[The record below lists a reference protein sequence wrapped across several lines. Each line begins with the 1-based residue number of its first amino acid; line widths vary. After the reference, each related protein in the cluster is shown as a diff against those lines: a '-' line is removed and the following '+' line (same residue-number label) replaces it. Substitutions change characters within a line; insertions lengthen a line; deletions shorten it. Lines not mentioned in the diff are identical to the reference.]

1 MVVAS
6 ILMFCFG
13 RRIWVLILAR
23 ALQGASTSTLWISG
37 MALVVDAS
45 EADNTGG
52 ALGWLNVAM
61 VAGMLAGPSLGG
73 LVYDR
78 AGYYSVF
85 VMAGAILSVDMVLRL
100 FVIDP
105 RGYKNATAKS
115 KGTDYGTLPGD
126 EPPSDP
132 ESPSARG
139 AEHHRSKVDLHSR
152 NQAQTSIRK
161 RLIQKIPASWA
172 VFRSSGFSMHVWA
185 IVVVAFSQSALEA
198 VRILLGIVSL
208 AEGAECS

>member
-13 RRIWVLILAR
+13 RHMWILILAR
-23 ALQGASTSTLWISG
+23 ALQGAATSTLWISG

-45 EADNTGG
+45 EAENTGG

-78 AGYYSVF
+78 AGFYSVF
-85 VMAGAILSVDMVLRL
+85 VMAGAILFVDTVLRL

-105 RGYKNATAKS
+105 RSYENATAKS
-115 KGTDYGTLPGD
+115 KGTNYGTLPSH

-132 ESPSARG
+132 EAPPARG
-139 AEHHRSKVDLHSR
+139 AEHHRSKVDEHSG
-152 NQAQTSIRK
+152 NQTRPSIRK
-161 RLIQKIPASWA
+161 RLIQKTPASWA

-198 VRILLGIVSL
+198 VRILHSIVSL